1 MRRKG
6 LYLPACV
13 FLLMVGCISNAEQK
27 KAEAS
32 EVVPYVPVPNQAEGH
47 KVIDALSKAY
57 GDDPNSIGD
66 FIGSPRCPDFLEG
79 HYFDGNTLV
88 LQVRGDTLR
97 ARKILEEVSRSKAFR
112 IEMMTDSI
120 FSEKQ
125 LKDLLDELNRR
136 YNALPEG
143 KLKANMMMWGSTL
156 HFIEV
161 TFIRNTPG
169 KPGAEF
175 RGC

>member
-1 MRRKG
+1 MPG
-6 LYLPACV
+6 
-13 FLLMVGCISNAEQK
+13 
-27 KAEAS
+27 
-32 EVVPYVPVPNQAEGH
+32 
-47 KVIDALSKAY
+47 
-57 GDDPNSIGD
+57 
-66 FIGSPRCPDFLEG
+66 FLEG
-79 HYFDGNTLV
+79 WYFDGNTLV

-97 ARKILEEVSRSKAFR
+97 ARKILEEVSGSKAFR

-161 TFIRNTPG
+161 TFIRNTPEAR
-169 KPGAEF
+169 AEF
-175 RGC
+175 SRLLMDSPAIRFSGRKSPFGIMSLGYPKRTVYLCIRSILFMQIRLLLPHSSS